1 MNTPQR
7 PEFDSS
13 VIIRDV
19 VQLLEDAGVSRGKL
33 LRDAA
38 ISAAE
43 LDNPMGSI
51 RSTADQSLWPCAIR
65 ETGDAAIGLHIGE
78 RARIQGL
85 GLVGYML
92 MNCPNLGE
100 ALRQF
105 IRFQNQVTT
114 HYQLHLGTEPGARD
128 GDSGGVRVTI
138 TPRNEDMPT
147 SRIEHTLAAMVTLG
161 RWLTGRS
168 FALLKAQIKHAAPPH
183 AGEYTRVFGCP
194 VRFGQPTNA
203 LFASADTL
211 ALPVI
216 QPIPTLFKTLE
227 ILVSEQP
234 SVSSQPEVFTDAVR
248 RAIAQTMSSGSAHAG
263 VIAASL
269 SVTPRT
275 LPRRLK
281 QEGLTLLGLMN
292 AHRRAVAE
300 KLLTEQGFPL
310 AEIAYFLGYSETSAF
325 SRAFK
330 RWTGQTPA
338 DYKKGR
344 RAP

>member
-1 MNTPQR
+1 MVPPQR

-19 VQLLEDAGVSRGKL
+19 VQLLEDAGVSRHTL

-114 HYQLHLGTEPGARD
+114 HYQLQLSTEPD
-128 GDSGGVRVTI
+128 GRGGESGGVRVTI
-138 TPRNEDMPT
+138 TSRSEAMPF

-161 RWLTGRS
+161 RWLTGRT
-168 FALLKAQIKHAAPPH
+168 FALLKAQIQHAAPPH
-183 AGEYTRVFGCP
+183 AAEYERVFGCA
-194 VRFGQPTNA
+194 VRFGQPANA
-203 LFASADTL
+203 LFASAETL

-216 QPIPTLFKTLE
+216 QPIPALFKTLE
-227 ILVSEQP
+227 TLVLEQP
-234 SVSSQPEVFTDAVR
+234 PISS
-248 RAIAQTMSSGSAHAG
+248 
-263 VIAASL
+263 
-269 SVTPRT
+269 
-275 LPRRLK
+275 
-281 QEGLTLLGLMN
+281 
-292 AHRRAVAE
+292 
-300 KLLTEQGFPL
+300 
-310 AEIAYFLGYSETSAF
+310 
-325 SRAFK
+325 
-330 RWTGQTPA
+330 
-338 DYKKGR
+338 
-344 RAP
+344 